1 MDISREDLYH
11 RVWATPMRTVA
22 KEFGVSD
29 VGLSKACR
37 GHAVP
42 TPPPGY
48 WTQLQ
53 HGKAPKRPPL
63 PAAPHGNTVSLSD
76 DRSAAQRRAA
86 PMGAAEA
93 VQVEVAATTDGLASF
108 AKATLQVLSKA
119 KPSAAGLVSSQGAA
133 HFKCLVSP
141 ALVQRA
147 ARILDAIER
156 KLPDLGAEVSRGND
170 KAPLCVSFDGQRV
183 EFTLA
188 ERYTRTEHIPESER
202 NSPYPRKQFVYHL
215 TGELKF
221 AIEGYYDGRKTWS
234 DGSRSTLEEKLPEV
248 LGGLAGAATAMRK
261 IRQEREEQK
270 RRWEEQ
276 ARIRAEEEARVRRRA
291 AFRDAFAQEAQGWE
305 RHKVAVA
312 YLAHLRQRLAAAAPV
327 PEVSAKWL
335 AQAEQALADLDPTE
349 LRVELLR
356 AGCEPDWAS
365 DFGKKLVKEERAK
378 PYM

>member
-11 RVWATPMRTVA
+11 RVWATPMRTLA
-22 KEFGVSD
+22 KEFGLSD
-29 VGLSKACR
+29 VGLSRACR
-37 GHAVP
+37 RHAVP

-53 HGKAPKRPPL
+53 HGKAAKRPPL
-63 PAAPHGNTVSLSD
+63 PAAPHGNTVSFSE

-86 PMGAAEA
+86 PVADA

-108 AKATLQVLSKA
+108 AKATLQVLSKV

-133 HFKCLVSP
+133 HFTCLVSP
-141 ALVQRA
+141 ALVGRA

-156 KLPDLGAEVSRGND
+156 KLPEFGPEVGRGND

-183 EFTLA
+183 VFALT

-248 LGGLAGAATAMRK
+248 LAGLVGAATAMRK

-276 ARIRAEEEARVRRRA
+276 ARIRAEEEARARRRA
-291 AFRDAFAQEAQGWE
+291 AFRDAFALEAQGWE

-312 YLAHLRQRLAAAAPV
+312 YLAHLRQRLAAAAPA

-365 DFGKKLVKEERAK
+365 DFGKKLVQEERTK